1 MLLVLYNSSDLLS
14 DVDRKLFACSKADG
28 HHMLPLRSSSNSS
41 QMTLRRRGHS
51 YHVPRVNYDLTKRS
65 FIRTVLAADRRS
77 RGKRPG
83 NARNRSAIYR
93 NSKTI
98 C

>member
-28 HHMLPLRSSSNSS
+28 HHMLPLRRSNSS

-65 FIRTVLAADRRS
+65 FIMRSLYSQKSVLL
-77 RGKRPG
+77 
-83 NARNRSAIYR
+83 
-93 NSKTI
+93 
-98 C
+98 